1 MKRLVIIVML
11 VLAMQ
16 TMHSQIAWTN
26 VQRVYANLITAVGD
40 GSKIAPPIELATS
53 ERAVAYYSP
62 SKQTVFVE
70 QRFLQICQG
79 MGADS
84 LNALAF
90 ILGHELAHFY
100 RNHGWVHSSGM
111 GYVDAELKA
120 DWKELSKDAVNHAK
134 DEAEADIFSGFYALV
149 AGYNAM
155 GVAAKTLTTV
165 YRAYGIND
173 TVPGYPTLQ
182 QRVEIA
188 TNAESK
194 SEELYLLFRTGIYC
208 ISTNKYEVATKIYTS
223 IYNQDY
229 AGTEVL
235 NNLGIAQLL
244 WGYSIYGEVPSFV
257 YPVFVSTETALDSAS
272 RGTEGEDLIRN
283 GIAFI
288 KQALDKDAKNTLFML
303 NIASGFAMINE
314 FTDAEYYL
322 SKVETTQDPTLKA
335 GCANLRGIIA
345 MKKGDAK
352 LAKKMWSSGKDDD
365 AFAAMNLGQNFG
377 KAKKEGNLSKPEN
390 SAELSQV
397 DAIDLGDPQLKSKI
411 KYKVIKL
418 PGLKI
423 SYAELPSSTIIEVY
437 GGSAIDYRFQTFES
451 KKFEDRDFAWKAGL
465 ASPTTTVF
473 VSENYD
479 VLKIKNSESKLP
491 EFVKYIVQ

>member
-1 MKRLVIIVML
+1 MKSLTVFFL
-11 VLAMQ
+11 LLLAAQ
-16 TMHSQIAWTN
+16 TMRSQIAWPN
-26 VQRVYANLITAVGD
+26 VQRVYSSLITAVGD
-40 GSKIAPPIELATS
+40 GSKIAPPIELSTS

-70 QRFLQICQG
+70 QRFLQICQS

-134 DEAEADIFSGFYALV
+134 DEAEADIFAGFYALV

-173 TVPGYPTLQ
+173 TVPGYPSLQ
-182 QRVEIA
+182 QRIEIA
-188 TNAESK
+188 NNAEAK
-194 SEELYLLFRTGIYC
+194 SEELYLLFKTGLYC
-208 ISTNKYEVATKIYTS
+208 ISTSKYEVASKIYTN

-235 NNLGIAQLL
+235 NNLGIAQIL
-244 WGYSIYGEVPSFV
+244 WGYSMTDEKPSYM
-257 YPVFVSTETALDSAS
+257 YPIFVSTDSPLDSATRS
-272 RGTEGEDLIRN
+272 TEGENLIRN
-283 GIAFI
+283 GIAFV
-288 KQALDKDAKNTLFML
+288 KQALDKDAKNTVFML
-303 NIASGFAMINE
+303 NLASGFAMINE
-314 FTDAEYYL
+314 FADAEYYL
-322 SKVETTQDPTLKA
+322 SKAETTSDPAIKA

-352 LAKKMWSSGKDDD
+352 LAKKMWSTGKDDD
-365 AFAAMNLGQNFG
+365 PFAEMNLGQTFG
-377 KAKKEGNLSKPEN
+377 KPKKEGKLSNPAN
-390 SAELSQV
+390 AAEVSQV
-397 DAIDLGDPQLKSKI
+397 DAIDLGDPQLKSKL
-411 KYKVIKL
+411 KFKVIKL

-423 SYAELPSSTIIEVY
+423 SYAELPTSTIIEVY
-437 GGSAIDYRFQTFES
+437 GGSAVEYRFQTFKS
-451 KKFEDRDFAWKAGL
+451 ANFEDRNFGWKPGL
-465 ASPTTTVF
+465 TSPTTTVY
-473 VSENYD
+473 VSAEYY
-479 VLKIKNSESKLP
+479 VLKLKNSESKLP
-491 EFVKYIVQ
+491 EFVKYVVQ